1 MRIDVVTILPDMV
14 RDALMHSVTGRA
26 VANGVAEVRVRDLR
40 DFTDDRHRTTDDTP
54 CGGGGGMIMKPEPIA
69 RAVDAI
75 VSEHKPD
82 RIILTD
88 PQGEMFNQAVA
99 KRMAGESHLTII
111 CGRYE
116 GVDERVKQHIVTH
129 MYSIGD
135 YVLTGG
141 ELAALVMM
149 DAVIR
154 LLPGALG
161 NEVAVTEDSF
171 SYGLLD
177 YPQYTRPR
185 SFRGWSVPD
194 VLLNGN
200 HAEICRWRRREQL
213 LRTRERRPDL
223 WARFTPSD
231 EDMRLLNE
239 SGEAALAP

>member
-1 MRIDVVTILPDMV
+1 MRFDVVTILPEMV
-14 RDALMHSVTGRA
+14 EEALRHSVIGRA
-26 VANGVAEVRVRDLR
+26 IASAIADVRVVDLR
-40 DFTDDRHRTTDDTP
+40 SFTDDRHHTTDDTP

-75 VSEHKPD
+75 TADHVPD
-82 RIILTD
+82 RVILTD
-88 PQGEMFNQAVA
+88 PQGEVFSQQLA
-99 KRMAGESHLTII
+99 KELADEDHLTVI

-116 GVDERVKQHIVTH
+116 GVDERVKEHIVTH

-141 ELAALVMM
+141 ELPALVMM

-161 NEVAVTEDSF
+161 NEGAAEAESF
-171 SYGLLD
+171 SDGLLD

-185 SFRGWSVPD
+185 EFRGWSVPE

-200 HAEICRWRRREQL
+200 HADIQRWRRREQL
-213 LRTRERRPDL
+213 VRTKSRRPDL
-223 WARFTPSD
+223 WARFQPSD
-231 EDMRLLNE
+231 DDLRLL
-239 SGEAALAP
+239 AAT